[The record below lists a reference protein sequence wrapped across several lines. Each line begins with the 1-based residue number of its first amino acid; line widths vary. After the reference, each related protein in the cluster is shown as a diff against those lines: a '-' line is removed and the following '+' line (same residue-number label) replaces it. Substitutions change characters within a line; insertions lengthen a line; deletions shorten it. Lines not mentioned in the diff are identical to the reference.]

1 MARTVF
7 SLDTEDDIKTRIEKT
22 INDSD
27 IGQLRTAYESQG
39 LSDKIS
45 YTLMS
50 LNIDDDLKKFKLDFA
65 SHFIQTRIARR
76 FEIDTQNGLIRFIDD
91 TTRVRK
97 VINIIAFSKN
107 FYYFNFLKDMPSFG
121 NWKGMLFEIVFERFI
136 TDQKQDHLCVIDLEK
151 SARKSLL
158 VENIDNIVI
167 VEKAECLE
175 CSDSFRKMVKSKGAE
190 NTLWKLPKLYPTFD
204 FLAYDSQ
211 KKVIHLYQVTTQRDH
226 SLNWIAQTNEYLDVI
241 DPSKKEW
248 RVEFFFATTQ
258 QNFKIAKKKEI
269 NAARLVHQYSLLVG
283 ETKIH

>member
-107 FYYFNFLKDMPSFG
+107 FYYFNFL
-121 NWKGMLFEIVFERFI
+121 
-136 TDQKQDHLCVIDLEK
+136 
-151 SARKSLL
+151 
-158 VENIDNIVI
+158 
-167 VEKAECLE
+167 
-175 CSDSFRKMVKSKGAE
+175 
-190 NTLWKLPKLYPTFD
+190 
-204 FLAYDSQ
+204 
-211 KKVIHLYQVTTQRDH
+211 
-226 SLNWIAQTNEYLDVI
+226 
-241 DPSKKEW
+241 
-248 RVEFFFATTQ
+248 
-258 QNFKIAKKKEI
+258 FK
-269 NAARLVHQYSLLVG
+269 
-283 ETKIH
+283 